1 MICCTLIVA
10 TLMMKLIKLSKV
22 AKVFLIAQ
30 IPK

>member
-1 MICCTLIVA
+1 MTCYTLIVA

-22 AKVFLIAQ
+22 ALVFLIAL